1 MKKHITTLLQGIAL
15 GIAEI
20 IPGVSGSTVALL
32 MGIYDDFINLLY
44 EGTELLKV
52 IVLFVIRKKTWNDV
66 ITQIAVIPWGFG
78 IMLGIGM
85 VSAVIGLSN
94 VIIRLL
100 VDYPAH
106 LFAFLFGLTFPT
118 MILVWQQ
125 IKKKSGTVFVV
136 AGVTA
141 VALLAIF
148 MISGAA
154 LKTTNPHPV
163 HLFVGGMV
171 GVSTMVLPGVS
182 GSFMLLVLGLY
193 NFAVGLISDLSQGN
207 VSNEALTQLFILLAG
222 MATGFLTTVRLLK
235 VAFEKARDQ
244 VMSFILGL
252 LVASWYVLWPF
263 IQVSGLDDHGE
274 PILEKILPTAV
285 PLALSMQ
292 LVLIAGATAVIV
304 YLLQVWAD
312 THDETP
318 NKRDAGMTEL

>member
-1 MKKHITTLLQGIAL
+1 MKKHLITLLQGTAL

-44 EGTELLKV
+44 QGTELLK
-52 IVLFVIRKKTWNDV
+52 ITALFIIRKKTWKDV
-66 ITQIAVIPWGFG
+66 TRQIGKIPWAFG
-78 IMLGIGM
+78 LVLGIGM
-85 VSAVIGLSN
+85 VSAVVGLSN

-106 LFAFLFGLTFPT
+106 LFAFLFGLTVPT
-118 MILVWQQ
+118 MIVVWQQ
-125 IKKKSGTVFVV
+125 IKERNGKVFLI
-136 AGVTA
+136 ATLTA
-141 VALLAIF
+141 AVFLSIF

-154 LKTTNPHPV
+154 LKTTNPHPL
-163 HLFVGGMV
+163 HLFLGGMV

-207 VSNEALTQLFILLAG
+207 ITDQALTQLFILLAG
-222 MATGFLTTVRLLK
+222 MATGFLTTVRVLK
-235 VAFEKARDQ
+235 LAFEKARDQ

-263 IQVSGLDDHGE
+263 IQVIGLDDHGE
-274 PILEKILPTAV
+274 PILQKILPTDV
-285 PLALSMQ
+285 PLSLSMQ
-292 LVLIAGATAVIV
+292 LILITGATAISV
-304 YLLQVWAD
+304 YVLQVWAD
-312 THDETP
+312 RHDETP
-318 NKRDAGMTEL
+318 QKRDAGLTEL